1 MSGTDA
7 QLAIAKERR
16 KLLRETI
23 MMGINRL
30 VIDKGLVRS
39 KVVFDIQSKSNV
51 TKTDKAQDQKT
62 RKTNTAYNYQSWW
75 NKNNNFGITDENK
88 KTSISISTNKGT
100 QSDELKAQLTGEV
113 EIQFKSDYFKL
124 DNFAS
129 EVEDLGGGRSAEA
142 AEE

>member
-1 MSGTDA
+1 MSFADDEMGGGEPLLMDKDGNEVDTEDSKIKAKIADA

-88 KTSISISTNKGT
+88 KTSISISTNKGNRVMN
-100 QSDELKAQLTGEV
+100 SKH
-113 EIQFKSDYFKL
+113 
-124 DNFAS
+124 N
-129 EVEDLGGGRSAEA
+129 
-142 AEE
+142 